1 IRPLWHVSSIA
12 YKQAR
17 ISLPATKP
25 AHQIG
30 WHIGRI
36 RLQGFSK
43 TPLYFSFMST
53 LWNFALNVI
62 AIAAGLWVVVEF
74 IPGIEL
80 TATQG
85 KELTAFLML
94 AAVFVIVNAVGAPFL
109 RIVGLPRTGI
119 TMGLVGFVV
128 NRLVGLPLTC
138 ITLGLFAL
146 VINGIVLLLAEWL
159 FNLLGFQGS
168 QFHVDGL
175 WPAILGAIVLAIIS
189 GIVNFFTSPLR
200 ARS

>member
-1 IRPLWHVSSIA
+1 
-12 YKQAR
+12 
-17 ISLPATKP
+17 
-25 AHQIG
+25 
-30 WHIGRI
+30 
-36 RLQGFSK
+36 
-43 TPLYFSFMST
+43 MST

-74 IPGIEL
+74 VPGIEL

-85 KELTAFLML
+85 NELTAFLVL
-94 AAVFVIVNAVGAPFL
+94 AAVFVIVNAVVAPIL
-109 RIVGLPRTGI
+109 RI
-119 TMGLVGFVV
+119 
-128 NRLVGLPLTC
+128 VGLPLTC

-146 VINGIVLLLAEWL
+146 VINGTVLLLAEWL

>member
-1 IRPLWHVSSIA
+1 
-12 YKQAR
+12 
-17 ISLPATKP
+17 
-25 AHQIG
+25 
-30 WHIGRI
+30 
-36 RLQGFSK
+36 
-43 TPLYFSFMST
+43 MST
-53 LWNFALNVI
+53 LWNFVLTVI

-85 KELTAFLML
+85 NELAAFLVL
-94 AAVFVIVNAVGAPFL
+94 AAVFVIVNAVVAPIL
-109 RIVGLPRTGI
+109 RIVGLP
-119 TMGLVGFVV
+119 
-128 NRLVGLPLTC
+128 LTC
-138 ITLGLFAL
+138 LTVGLFAL

-159 FNLLGFQGS
+159 FNLLSFQGS

>member
-1 IRPLWHVSSIA
+1 
-12 YKQAR
+12 
-17 ISLPATKP
+17 
-25 AHQIG
+25 
-30 WHIGRI
+30 
-36 RLQGFSK
+36 
-43 TPLYFSFMST
+43 MST
-53 LWNFALNVI
+53 LWNFVLTVI

-85 KELTAFLML
+85 NELTAFLML
-94 AAVFVIVNAVGAPFL
+94 ATVFVIVNAVVAPIL
-109 RIVGLPRTGI
+109 RV
-119 TMGLVGFVV
+119 
-128 NRLVGLPLTC
+128 VGLPLTC

-146 VINGIVLLLAEWL
+146 VINGIVLLLAERL

>member
-1 IRPLWHVSSIA
+1 
-12 YKQAR
+12 
-17 ISLPATKP
+17 
-25 AHQIG
+25 
-30 WHIGRI
+30 
-36 RLQGFSK
+36 
-43 TPLYFSFMST
+43 MST
-53 LWNFALNVI
+53 LWNFVLTVI

-85 KELTAFLML
+85 NELTAFLML
-94 AAVFVIVNAVGAPFL
+94 ATVFVIVNAVVAPIL
-109 RIVGLPRTGI
+109 RI
-119 TMGLVGFVV
+119 
-128 NRLVGLPLTC
+128 VGLPLTC

-146 VINGIVLLLAEWL
+146 VINGTVLLLAEWL

>member
-1 IRPLWHVSSIA
+1 
-12 YKQAR
+12 
-17 ISLPATKP
+17 
-25 AHQIG
+25 
-30 WHIGRI
+30 
-36 RLQGFSK
+36 
-43 TPLYFSFMST
+43 MST
-53 LWNFALNVI
+53 LWNFILTVI
-62 AIAAGLWVVVEF
+62 AVAAGLWVVVEF

-85 KELTAFLML
+85 NEFTAFLVL
-94 AAVFVIVNAVGAPFL
+94 AAVFVIVNAVVAPIL
-109 RIVGLPRTGI
+109 RI
-119 TMGLVGFVV
+119 
-128 NRLVGLPLTC
+128 VGLPLTC

-200 ARS
+200 AQA

>member
-1 IRPLWHVSSIA
+1 
-12 YKQAR
+12 
-17 ISLPATKP
+17 
-25 AHQIG
+25 
-30 WHIGRI
+30 
-36 RLQGFSK
+36 
-43 TPLYFSFMST
+43 MST

-85 KELTAFLML
+85 NELTAFLVL
-94 AAVFVIVNAVGAPFL
+94 ATVFVIVNAVVAPIL
-109 RIVGLPRTGI
+109 RI
-119 TMGLVGFVV
+119 
-128 NRLVGLPLTC
+128 VGLPLTC

-146 VINGIVLLLAEWL
+146 VITGIVLLLAEWL
-159 FNLLGFQGS
+159 FNLLSFQGS

>member
-1 IRPLWHVSSIA
+1 
-12 YKQAR
+12 
-17 ISLPATKP
+17 
-25 AHQIG
+25 
-30 WHIGRI
+30 
-36 RLQGFSK
+36 
-43 TPLYFSFMST
+43 MST
-53 LWNFALNVI
+53 LWNFVLTVI

-85 KELTAFLML
+85 NELTAFLML
-94 AAVFVIVNAVGAPFL
+94 AAVFVIVNAVVAPIL
-109 RIVGLPRTGI
+109 RV
-119 TMGLVGFVV
+119 
-128 NRLVGLPLTC
+128 VGLPLTC
-138 ITLGLFAL
+138 ITLGLFVL

>member
-1 IRPLWHVSSIA
+1 
-12 YKQAR
+12 
-17 ISLPATKP
+17 
-25 AHQIG
+25 
-30 WHIGRI
+30 
-36 RLQGFSK
+36 
-43 TPLYFSFMST
+43 MST

-85 KELTAFLML
+85 NELTAFLVL
-94 AAVFVIVNAVGAPFL
+94 AAVFVIVNAVVAPIL
-109 RIVGLPRTGI
+109 RI
-119 TMGLVGFVV
+119 
-128 NRLVGLPLTC
+128 VGLPLTC

-146 VINGIVLLLAEWL
+146 VINGTVLLLAEWL
-159 FNLLGFQGS
+159 FNLLSFQGS

>member
-1 IRPLWHVSSIA
+1 
-12 YKQAR
+12 
-17 ISLPATKP
+17 
-25 AHQIG
+25 
-30 WHIGRI
+30 
-36 RLQGFSK
+36 
-43 TPLYFSFMST
+43 MST
-53 LWNFALNVI
+53 LWNFVLTVI

-85 KELTAFLML
+85 NELTAFLVL
-94 AAVFVIVNAVGAPFL
+94 AAVFVIVNAVVAPIL
-109 RIVGLPRTGI
+109 RI
-119 TMGLVGFVV
+119 
-128 NRLVGLPLTC
+128 VGLPLTC

-146 VINGIVLLLAEWL
+146 VINGTVLLLAEWL
-159 FNLLGFQGS
+159 FNLLSFQGS

-175 WPAILGAIVLAIIS
+175 WPAILGAIVLATIS

>member
-1 IRPLWHVSSIA
+1 
-12 YKQAR
+12 
-17 ISLPATKP
+17 
-25 AHQIG
+25 
-30 WHIGRI
+30 
-36 RLQGFSK
+36 
-43 TPLYFSFMST
+43 MST
-53 LWNFALNVI
+53 LWNFVLTVI

-85 KELTAFLML
+85 NELTAFLVL
-94 AAVFVIVNAVGAPFL
+94 AAVFVIVNAVVAPIL
-109 RIVGLPRTGI
+109 RI
-119 TMGLVGFVV
+119 
-128 NRLVGLPLTC
+128 VGLPLTC

-146 VINGIVLLLAEWL
+146 VINGTVLLLAEWL
-159 FNLLGFQGS
+159 FNLLSFQGS

>member
-1 IRPLWHVSSIA
+1 
-12 YKQAR
+12 
-17 ISLPATKP
+17 
-25 AHQIG
+25 
-30 WHIGRI
+30 
-36 RLQGFSK
+36 
-43 TPLYFSFMST
+43 MST

-85 KELTAFLML
+85 NEFTAFSVL
-94 AAVFVIVNAVGAPFL
+94 AAVFVIVNAVVAPIL
-109 RIVGLPRTGI
+109 RI
-119 TMGLVGFVV
+119 
-128 NRLVGLPLTC
+128 VGLPLTC
-138 ITLGLFAL
+138 IPLGLFAL

-159 FNLLGFQGS
+159 FNLLSFQGP

-200 ARS
+200 ARP

>member
-1 IRPLWHVSSIA
+1 
-12 YKQAR
+12 
-17 ISLPATKP
+17 
-25 AHQIG
+25 
-30 WHIGRI
+30 
-36 RLQGFSK
+36 
-43 TPLYFSFMST
+43 MST
-53 LWNFALNVI
+53 LWNFVLTVI

-85 KELTAFLML
+85 NELTAFLVL
-94 AAVFVIVNAVGAPFL
+94 AAVFVIVNSVVAPIL
-109 RIVGLPRTGI
+109 RI
-119 TMGLVGFVV
+119 
-128 NRLVGLPLTC
+128 VGLPLTC

-159 FNLLGFQGS
+159 FNLLSFQGS

>member
-1 IRPLWHVSSIA
+1 
-12 YKQAR
+12 
-17 ISLPATKP
+17 
-25 AHQIG
+25 
-30 WHIGRI
+30 
-36 RLQGFSK
+36 
-43 TPLYFSFMST
+43 MST
-53 LWNFALNVI
+53 LWNFVLTVI
-62 AIAAGLWVVVEF
+62 AIAAGLWVVVES

-85 KELTAFLML
+85 NEFTAFLVL
-94 AAVFVIVNAVGAPFL
+94 AAVFVIVNAVVAPIL
-109 RIVGLPRTGI
+109 RI
-119 TMGLVGFVV
+119 
-128 NRLVGLPLTC
+128 VGLPLTC

-159 FNLLGFQGS
+159 FNLLSFQGS
-168 QFHVDGL
+168 QFHVDVL

>member
-1 IRPLWHVSSIA
+1 
-12 YKQAR
+12 
-17 ISLPATKP
+17 
-25 AHQIG
+25 
-30 WHIGRI
+30 
-36 RLQGFSK
+36 
-43 TPLYFSFMST
+43 M
-53 LWNFALNVI
+53 WNFALNVI

-85 KELTAFLML
+85 NELTAFLVL
-94 AAVFVIVNAVGAPFL
+94 AAVFVIVNAVVAPIL
-109 RIVGLPRTGI
+109 RI
-119 TMGLVGFVV
+119 
-128 NRLVGLPLTC
+128 VGLPLTC

-146 VINGIVLLLAEWL
+146 VINGTVLLLAEWL
-159 FNLLGFQGS
+159 FNLLSFQGS